1 MNNKIKGI
9 LLLVGICFA
18 GITLALVVAQPTSIS
33 TNDTASNQTVNITS
47 HYPVELEINDIERA
61 VRTFNITI
69 NQPVNVSWLING
81 TEVFNQSGVNFSEYN
96 ASAVP
101 GYWNVTTYAY
111 NENGSDMRTWW
122 WTVNL
127 TANDTSPPTVIDYA
141 PTGTKVSIKTDVT
154 ATFSEAM
161 NSSTLNNA
169 TIFVYNSS
177 GSTVA
182 GLITCDSETN
192 TTVTFDPLN
201 ELEYNETYHVTITT
215 LSLIHI

>member
-47 HYPVELEINDIERA
+47 HYPVELEINDTEGA
-61 VRTFNITI
+61 SRTFNITI

-101 GYWNVTTYAY
+101 GYWNVTAHAY
-111 NENGSDMRTWW
+111 
-122 WTVNL
+122 
-127 TANDTSPPTVIDYA
+127 
-141 PTGTKVSIKTDVT
+141 
-154 ATFSEAM
+154 
-161 NSSTLNNA
+161 
-169 TIFVYNSS
+169 
-177 GSTVA
+177 
-182 GLITCDSETN
+182 
-192 TTVTFDPLN
+192 
-201 ELEYNETYHVTITT
+201 H
-215 LSLIHI
+215 